1 MAGGNDINNELT
13 LDVSNFTAGLEKANK
28 GVDRFD
34 DRLGGLDNKLGQLE
48 KELKNLGNN
57 AKQTSDKLGAVT
69 QNLDGLAGGLDRVQ
83 KSAGKASDGS
93 KRFSG
98 DLSELVKQ
106 ARESDAAMA
115 SVGDWTKFYGKSL
128 DTLRPKMEQVV
139 KSQKELA
146 TVTANSTKA
155 EAKAIQGGLESR
167 IKALDDERKLNEQRI
182 KARQDMI
189 AQLEQLERRAESS
202 AAFARADAYKTNA
215 KGKEVRRYVGKN
227 SGRHSELMAEVDAY
241 KQQAALARQQKQ
253 HISAIVGE
261 MEFRNSELSQALKSE
276 QALLAANKE
285 TLRVQ
290 KQQREETA
298 RQTEAKKE
306 QAAREKELARQVS
319 AEKRAQAKIDAA
331 AEKQA
336 QREILA
342 AQRQAHKEIM
352 QMRRDELQMHKDM
365 AAFATG
371 TATAGATAA
380 GVRQIADYQN
390 TDVRVKAL
398 NLSDDEYKRFQEKAF
413 ALSATEKYLSRTDAL
428 QARLDALTAIGHNK
442 ESTIDATVG
451 SASRN
456 AYILRS
462 TGYEAG
468 SMSDIT
474 KNLYGFAEARQVMD
488 NPDEVNASFDIARR
502 MAVASGGKIK
512 MADIETVARNI
523 GDLRQTMSSE
533 GWVRLAAIMEQFKTA
548 GGGNGGGG
556 GVASVGT
563 IFKMMGLYAS
573 GKPLTN
579 RAALNMMGADV
590 LNEVYQDGSAQDFK
604 NGKEA
609 NAAFMQAVKFA
620 GFKDVKSMSQDP
632 VKFFSGLRGQLLDFM
647 MQDGQFKKFFGADAQ
662 KHTYDKEGR
671 MIGADGKVVDQTEQ
685 DITENAAFKRL
696 FAQMGLSNKAI
707 DGLSLMTNRA
717 FAKRSYDAA
726 DTALNG
732 QDETQIMQELSGTW
746 TANMNELKASLADF
760 AVTFEPLLR
769 QLTAIPSALSSVIRG
784 LSDFGKAHNGIASLA
799 LGFLGVKVAMA
810 ALNGPMGMFA
820 KSILFNGGL
829 SKAKVG
835 LDVISAAAM
844 GASGKMGQTASAAE
858 NMAGRTAT
866 ASKAAGDALAGSLA
880 TGAAQA
886 TTATKGGVVAI
897 TRVLGTLLNWA
908 GWLMLAGMLGWA
920 IGKWIGDIQVGGITI
935 NQHMQNLFNDIF
947 TGWDNLILNMRGAWQ
962 SFLSVFGAQND
973 QIRRQITETQRLVN
987 QQNAAMH
994 IASDDDAKNDLSQEY
1009 ASQFKKIADSKKAG
1023 SFTIGGV
1030 RYFNISPQDAQKNY
1044 DRLSR
1049 YDANGLMPLTLPQSG
1064 FMGTKDGSVISE
1076 MNNKILSS
1084 IDNETIASRNARNQ
1098 KPKEKVHTEPP
1109 PSFKPTSTGAVNP
1122 NITAPVLPST
1132 GGVGGRKTPRQEF
1145 TPQSAYDVS
1154 LANLKNESSKDI
1166 SRLSELQG
1174 IPVDYNW
1181 LAKQAFIKEWMQGK
1195 LDDGRDPT
1203 KRPFANRAYSKGKAW
1218 TEADINWDD
1227 PKVKQWV
1234 NLSKTNLTNDGIQKA
1249 LEYAAGKIGEASS
1262 NMETAVEN
1270 WNQGTD
1276 TPSDTAKA
1284 NREFAKFEYKN
1295 PTATKNYAYKAF
1307 KGEALAKIAGTNY
1320 AEMAA
1325 NLRDQNKELNDSFLE
1340 NETQATRNAEK
1351 RRFESET
1358 KKIQAVRDSLNE
1370 QIEITKAA
1378 YGEDNTLYKN
1388 LMTIKKGMDDEYTK
1402 YLENQNKLRVKNT
1415 RSAFDQT
1422 MAQWRDLETNLN
1434 NTFASF
1440 GERAGTDIWDII
1452 TGEQDLD
1459 INGFLA
1465 DFGRQAGR
1473 DMFKSAW
1480 GTGAKFLMGEGEG
1493 TNVLD
1498 MFKNIASGNKLNESG
1513 WLGRYLNQSKES
1525 GGVAGTIMG
1534 GIQSIFGKFFGGPT
1548 AGATEL
1554 TGDQA
1559 INANTSALQQLT
1571 SAILGKGSV
1580 GGGIGDGINIGDGV
1594 NIGAAINGAAI
1605 NGADNASAIDVIGG
1619 NGMNL
1624 YSTIGATGVPS
1635 EMNSGDFS
1643 YAFGNLGEGAVSGEQ
1658 AGGLFDSLKT
1668 GFTNL
1673 FSSTG
1678 EGGVFNSI
1686 KSGFTNLFSNS
1697 GGLMSQIGGS
1707 FGSIFS
1713 SLGSIVGNLF
1723 GGSGAGGK
1731 IGGALSGAMQGYAT
1745 GGWAGAAI
1753 GGISALF
1760 SANGNAFGGSGH
1772 IKAFANGG
1780 AFTNGL
1786 YDSPTLFKF
1795 ANGGGFSQGVMGEAG
1810 PEAVMPLQRD
1820 SSGRLG
1826 VAVNGGSGS
1835 GMTNNVSISI
1845 NVDSNG
1851 ASSET
1856 ASGSESQQW
1865 KSMSNKVRMVVL
1877 EELVKQKRPGG
1888 ALS

>member
-167 IKALDDERKLNEQRI
+167 IKALGDERKLNEQRI

-261 MEFRNSELSQALKSE
+261 MEFRNSELSQTLKSE

-365 AAFATG
+365 AAFAAG

-428 QARLDALTAIGHNK
+428 QARLDALTAIGYNK
-442 ESTIDATVG
+442 ESTIDATVA

-462 TGYEAG
+462 TGYETG

-662 KHTYDKEGR
+662 KHTYNKEGR

-696 FAQMGLSNKAI
+696 FAQMGMSNKAI
-707 DGLSLMTNRA
+707 DGLLLMTNRA

-732 QDETQIMQELSGTW
+732 QDETQIMQELSETW
-746 TANMNELKASLADF
+746 TANMNELKASLVDF

-769 QLTAIPSALSSVIRG
+769 QLTAIPKALSSVIRG
-784 LSDFGKAHNGIASLA
+784 LSDFGTANNGVATLA
-799 LGFLGVKVAMA
+799 LGFLGLKVAMLA
-810 ALNGPMGMFA
+810 VNGIAGRLA
-820 KSILFNGGL
+820 KAFLFGGGL
-829 SKAKVG
+829 SKSKSLVDD
-835 LDVISAAAM
+835 LS
-844 GASGKMGQTASAAE
+844 GALTDSTGKMGQTASAAE
-858 NMAGRTAT
+858 SMAGRTAT
-866 ASKAAGDALAGSLA
+866 ASKAAGDALASGMA

-908 GWLMLAGMLGWA
+908 GWLILAGMLGWA
-920 IGKWIGDIQVGGITI
+920 IGKWIGDVQVGGITI

-973 QIRRQITETQRLVN
+973 QIRRQIAETQRLVN
-987 QQNAAMH
+987 QQNADMH
-994 IASDDDAKNDLSQEY
+994 ITSDGDAKTARAQALSKQLSDIQKSGKSQTITVNGKAFTVRPNDATKALSVRLGAY
-1009 ASQFKKIADSKKAG
+1009 K
-1023 SFTIGGV
+1023 GGI
-1030 RYFNISPQDAQKNY
+1030 FPF
-1044 DRLSR
+1044 
-1049 YDANGLMPLTLPQSG
+1049 TLPQTG
-1064 FMGTKDGSVISE
+1064 KGVFGSANDSQTSVFNQALVDDIRG
-1076 MNNKILSS
+1076 
-1084 IDNETIASRNARNQ
+1084 ETVAKANARNNPV
-1098 KPKEKVHTEPP
+1098 KPKEKVHTDPP
-1109 PSFKPTSTGAVNP
+1109 AGFKPTASDLTNG
-1122 NITAPVLPST
+1122 NITAPTVPEAL
-1132 GGVGGRKTPRQEF
+1132 GGGKGSKSGGLRQEF
-1145 TPQSAYDVS
+1145 TPQNAYDVS
-1154 LANLKNESSKDI
+1154 LAALKNESAIDA
-1166 SRLSELQG
+1166 SRLEELQG
-1174 IPVDYNW
+1174 VPADYNF

-1203 KRPFANRAYSKGKAW
+1203 KRPFANRAYAKGQAW

-1234 NLSKTNLTNDGIQKA
+1234 ALSEKNQTNDGIRKA
-1249 LEYAAGKIGEASS
+1249 LEYAAGKIGEANE
-1262 NMETAVEN
+1262 NMQNAVQN

-1284 NREFAKFEYKN
+1284 KRDFGKFEAKN
-1295 PTATKNYAYKAF
+1295 PTATKDESYQAF
-1307 KGEALAKIAGTNY
+1307 KANALAKTAGTNY

-1370 QIEITKAA
+1370 QIEITKSA
-1378 YGEDNTLYKN
+1378 YGEDNALYKD
-1388 LMTIKKGMDDEYTK
+1388 LMAMKKGMDDEYTK
-1402 YLENQNKLRVKNT
+1402 YLENQNKLRVQNT

-1465 DFGRQAGR
+1465 DFGRQAGG

-1498 MFKNIASGNKLNESG
+1498 MFKNIASGSKLNESG

-1525 GGVAGTIMG
+1525 GGVAGTLMG

-1548 AGATEL
+1548 AGVTEL

-1559 INANTSALQQLT
+1559 TNANTSALQQLT
-1571 SAILGKGSV
+1571 AAILGTGSLS
-1580 GGGIGDGINIGDGV
+1580 GGIGDGINIG
-1594 NIGAAINGAAI
+1594 AAINGV
-1605 NGADNASAIDVIGG
+1605 DNASAIDIING
-1619 NGMNL
+1619 NGYNL
-1624 YSTIGATGVPS
+1624 DTILGTAGMPS
-1635 EMNSGDFS
+1635 ETNSGDFS

-1658 AGGLFDSLKT
+1658 AGGLFDSLKA
-1668 GFTNL
+1668 GFTSL

-1678 EGGVFNSI
+1678 EGGVFSSI

-1697 GGLMSQIGGS
+1697 GELMSQIGGS

-1723 GGSGAGGK
+1723 GGSGTGSK
-1731 IGGALSGAMQGYAT
+1731 IGGALSGAMQGYAS

-1772 IKAFANGG
+1772 IQAFANGG

-1820 SSGRLG
+1820 GSGRLG

>member
-167 IKALDDERKLNEQRI
+167 IKALGDERKLNEQRI
-182 KARQDMI
+182 KARQDMV

-241 KQQAALARQQKQ
+241 KQEAALARQQKQ

-352 QMRRDELQMHKDM
+352 QMRRDELQMHKEM

-371 TATAGATAA
+371 AAAAGATGA
-380 GVRQIADYQN
+380 GVKKAAEYQDVMDRLRAYNYTNEENAQIMERTDRLTANNKFLSKTEALQGSIDAISALAHNDPKFIDN
-390 TDVRVKAL
+390 TLESVMRDAFILKAKGYDKAE
-398 NLSDDEYKRFQEKAF
+398 LSD
-413 ALSATEKYLSRTDAL
+413 
-428 QARLDALTAIGHNK
+428 I
-442 ESTIDATVG
+442 V
-451 SASRN
+451 
-456 AYILRS
+456 
-462 TGYEAG
+462 
-468 SMSDIT
+468 
-474 KNLYGFAEARQVMD
+474 KNLYAAVEKRGLATADYSNEAVKTSDLM
-488 NPDEVNASFDIARR
+488 RR
-502 MAVASGGKIK
+502 MVVASGGKVTV
-512 MADIETVARNI
+512 ADMETVMNNI
-523 GDLRQTMSSE
+523 GSGVMTISDE
-533 GWVRLAAIMEQFKTA
+533 GWLKLLPLIEQNKTS

-556 GVASVGT
+556 GVARVGT
-563 IFKMMGLYAS
+563 LIKMLQLLGS
-573 GKPLTN
+573 GRKLTN
-579 RAALNMMGADV
+579 IAAQRLVGAGALNDIYEDGA
-590 LNEVYQDGSAQDFK
+590 AHDFK
-604 NGKEA
+604 QGEKHNKVMSRA
-609 NAAFMQAVKFA
+609 LMTA
-620 GFKDVKSMSQDP
+620 GFKNQGQIASDP
-632 VKFFSGLRGQLLDFM
+632 VGAMQAIRGGIMDFM
-647 MQDGQFKKFFGADAQ
+647 MREANFKEYFGKDAR
-662 KHTYDKEGR
+662 KHSYDKKGQ
-671 MIGADGKVVDQTEQ
+671 MIDADGKVVDKRQQ
-685 DITENAAFKRL
+685 ANIENAAMLRFLAPTGMSNNNVTGMMTLMNQSYAERANHSVATAKNSKGQEEL
-696 FAQMGLSNKAI
+696 LKDLSDNWNQTI
-707 DGLSLMTNRA
+707 
-717 FAKRSYDAA
+717 
-726 DTALNG
+726 
-732 QDETQIMQELSGTW
+732 I
-746 TANMNELKASLADF
+746 ELKAQATNLAV
-760 AVTFEPLLR
+760 AFEPLLR
-769 QLTAIPSALSSVIRG
+769 TLTEIPKALTGILKG
-784 LSDFGKAHNGIASLA
+784 LAGFATANPTIASLA
-799 LGFLGVKVAMA
+799 LGFLGFKVAVA
-810 ALNGPMGMFA
+810 ATTGVVGLFA
-820 KSILFNGGL
+820 KTLLSTDKGAKVAQGMLATLQAAFLGTS
-829 SKAKVG
+829 SKAKSTGDAVG
-835 LDVISAAAM
+835 D
-844 GASGKMGQTASAAE
+844 
-858 NMAGRTAT
+858 MAGKAAQ
-866 ASKAAGDALAGSLA
+866 ASKAAGDAIDSNVTSGANRAAAGV
-880 TGAAQA
+880 
-886 TTATKGGVVAI
+886 KVGVGSI
-897 TRVLGTLLNWA
+897 FRVLGTLLNWA
-908 GWLMLAGMLGWA
+908 GWLTLAAMFGWA

-947 TGWDNLILNMRGAWQ
+947 TGWDNLILNMRSAWQ
-962 SFLSVFGAQND
+962 DFLGVFGAQNEQVRREIAETRG
-973 QIRRQITETQRLVN
+973 QIS
-987 QQNAAMH
+987 QQNA
-994 IASDDDAKNDLSQEY
+994 DLRNRTDGDAKNALAKRFGGDLEKIANSGKNGKFTIDGVTYHITPEMARENSERLKKYDGNGVMPFTLPKSGRLGTESGNALSQMNNSILAALDSETV
-1009 ASQFKKIADSKKAG
+1009 ATEKARNKPAPKPTPKVEAKHTADMKEFNPTPGAG
-1023 SFTIGGV
+1023 LPG
-1030 RYFNISPQDAQKNY
+1030 
-1044 DRLSR
+1044 
-1049 YDANGLMPLTLPQSG
+1049 NGLPPGMNAANKKPDRKEFIPQ
-1064 FMGTKDGSVISE
+1064 
-1076 MNNKILSS
+1076 N
-1084 IDNETIASRNARNQ
+1084 
-1098 KPKEKVHTEPP
+1098 
-1109 PSFKPTSTGAVNP
+1109 
-1122 NITAPVLPST
+1122 
-1132 GGVGGRKTPRQEF
+1132 
-1145 TPQSAYDVS
+1145 AYDVS
-1154 LANLKNESSKDI
+1154 LANLKGESAKDVA
-1166 SRLSELQG
+1166 RLAELQG
-1174 IPVDYNW
+1174 IPKDYNW
-1181 LAKQAFIKEWMQGK
+1181 LARQAFAKEWMQGK
-1195 LDDGRDPT
+1195 LDDGRDPSA
-1203 KRPFANRAYSKGKAW
+1203 RPFANRAWSKDKKW
-1218 TEADINWDD
+1218 TENDINWNDQ
-1227 PKVKQWV
+1227 KVKDWV
-1234 NLSKTNLTNDGIQKA
+1234 ALSEKNQLNDGIQKA

-1262 NMETAVEN
+1262 NFENAVEE
-1270 WNQGTD
+1270 WNNDTN

-1284 NREFAKFEYKN
+1284 QRDFAKFEAKN
-1295 PTATKNYAYKAF
+1295 STATQNPAYQKF
-1307 KGEALAKIAGTNY
+1307 KGEALARIAGTNY

-1370 QIEITKAA
+1370 QIEITKSA
-1378 YGEDNTLYKN
+1378 YGEDNALYKD
-1388 LMTIKKGMDDEYTK
+1388 LMAIKKGMDDEYTK
-1402 YLENQNKLRVKNT
+1402 YLENQNKLRVQNT

-1459 INGFLA
+1459 INGFLG
-1465 DFGRQAGR
+1465 DFGRQAGG

-1498 MFKNIASGNKLNESG
+1498 MFKNIASGSKLNESG

-1525 GGVAGTIMG
+1525 GGVAGTLMG

-1548 AGATEL
+1548 AGVTEL

-1559 INANTSALQQLT
+1559 TNANTSALQQLT
-1571 SAILGKGSV
+1571 AAILGTGSLS
-1580 GGGIGDGINIGDGV
+1580 GGIGDGINIG
-1594 NIGAAINGAAI
+1594 AAINGV
-1605 NGADNASAIDVIGG
+1605 DNASAIDIING
-1619 NGMNL
+1619 NGYNL
-1624 YSTIGATGVPS
+1624 DTILGTAGMPS
-1635 EMNSGDFS
+1635 ETNSGDFS

-1668 GFTNL
+1668 GFTSL

-1678 EGGVFNSI
+1678 EGGVFSSI

-1723 GGSGAGGK
+1723 GGSGTGSK
-1731 IGGALSGAMQGYAT
+1731 IGGALSGAMQGYAS

-1772 IKAFANGG
+1772 IQAFANGG

-1820 SSGRLG
+1820 GSGRLG